1 MNTMSDENR
10 KLIIDIGITIAEF
23 RNKKKISQET
33 LAEKSGIHR
42 TYLSEVE
49 GGKRNPTISVLN
61 KIILALEVSMSE
73 FFERV
78 EEREKN
84 GQ

>member
-23 RNKKKISQET
+23 RNKNKISQET